1 MPLLTSMPIVEFDQG
16 RLKQFGAAWSQGA
29 EVTSKGE
36 KGQRSS
42 RLGRSG
48 DYSGANLGGFANM
61 AMAQALSQMLGG
73 FRIVPATSAQLL
85 PQSQFLVEVGEVRVI
100 GGVRPQNYDVAYRPD
115 GIRFVFDSKTLNDT
129 DSIRKN
135 YQNMIND
142 LGTEAT
148 TAHTRFPY
156 AVVAFMVLVPLS
168 CMRELSSQ
176 VTRGILGNLER
187 LVGRVDVNGPV
198 HKAEAISLVVWDPT
212 TGTIDETFVVPSSPL
227 HLRRF
232 SEMISDAYIGRYQ
245 GLDPHNDKDIPKQW
259 REMPTVVTKPSPR
272 RQPSSKSASPS
283 LLDPNLPNN

>member
-1 MPLLTSMPIVEFDQG
+1 MPTVKFDQDK
-16 RLKQFGAAWSQGA
+16 LMEFGKAWSQGA
-29 EVTSKGE
+29 EVVKKGHRE
-36 KGQRSS
+36 QRSN
-42 RLGRSG
+42 RLGRIG
-48 DYSGANLGGFANM
+48 DYTGANLGVLAN
-61 AMAQALSQMLGG
+61 QAVAEAISRMLGG
-73 FRIVPATSAQLL
+73 FRIVAATGERLL
-85 PQSQFLVEVGEVRVI
+85 PESQYLVEVGEVRVI

-156 AVVAFMVLVPLS
+156 AVVAFMVLIPLP
-168 CMRELSSQ
+168 CMKELSSQ

-198 HKAEAISLVVWDPT
+198 HKAEAISLAVWDPVA
-212 TGTIDETFVVPSSPL
+212 GGIDETFVAPQSPL

-232 SEMISDAYIGRYQ
+232 SEMISDAYISRYQ
-245 GLDPHNDKDIPKQW
+245 GLDPHSDKDIPKQW
-259 REMPTVVTKPSPR
+259 RDAPFAPAKPRPR
-272 RQPSSKSASPS
+272 ARPDRSLPPS
-283 LLDPNLPNN
+283 LLDSGPLNN

>member
-1 MPLLTSMPIVEFDQG
+1 MPTVEFDQAKL
-16 RLKQFGAAWSQGA
+16 REFGAAWSQGA
-29 EVTSKGE
+29 EVVKKGQRE
-36 KGQRSS
+36 QRSS
-42 RLGRSG
+42 RLGRIG
-48 DYSGANLGGFANM
+48 DYSGANLGVLANQSV
-61 AMAQALSQMLGG
+61 AQALSHMLGG
-73 FRIVPATSAQLL
+73 FRIVPATGERLL
-85 PQSQFLVEVGEVRVI
+85 PESQYLVEVGEVRVI

-156 AVVAFMVLVPLS
+156 AVVAFMVLIPLP

-198 HKAEAISLVVWDPT
+198 HKAEAISLVVWDPDA
-212 TGTIDETFVVPSSPL
+212 GSIDQSFVAPQSPL
-227 HLRRF
+227 HLQRF
-232 SEMISDAYIGRYQ
+232 SEMISDAYISRYQ
-245 GLDPHNDKDIPKQW
+245 GLDPHSDKDIPKRW
-259 REMPTVVTKPSPR
+259 REMPTVATKASPKR
-272 RQPSSKSASPS
+272 RPSSKNVPPS
-283 LLDPNLPNN
+283 LLDPDSRNN